1 MNINSKYKEF
11 QRKPMSPDEEITNVW
26 LTFNGW
32 KLLLDETLSPLIEKE
47 LEMRYLGGYIWA
59 TDYENNM
66 RRVLK
71 VFIINEGFACF
82 KWGLNFKFVP
92 KRSGNKSVYART
104 DKSIHLHTICAPFYF
119 SYRIDDYTQER
130 VEKRNRIIFSSMGG
144 SIESFEES
152 IEQMKLAH
160 IKVFR
165 NTLPEIKKYF
175 SKTNTYDEILD
186 LIMSNCNGKYIFSEP
201 ELAAVFIK
209 RYLGMV
215 NEAEDHFQRLNF
227 ENDEIKNE
235 TYKKFIKVIPNN
247 QK

>member
-1 MNINSKYKEF
+1 MNRNSKYKEF
-11 QRKPMSPDEEITNVW
+11 QRKPMSPDEKITDVR

-47 LEMRYLGGYIWA
+47 LGMRYLGDYIWA
-59 TDYENNM
+59 TDYENDM

-71 VFIINEGFACF
+71 VFIINEAFACF
-82 KWGLNFKFVP
+82 NWGLNFRFVP
-92 KRSGNKSVYART
+92 KRVGNKSVYART
-104 DKSIHLHTICAPFYF
+104 DKSIHLHTICTPYYF
-119 SYRIDDYTQER
+119 SYRTNDYTQEHI
-130 VEKRNRIIFSSMGG
+130 EKRNRIIFSSWGG
-144 SIESFEES
+144 SIESFEKS

-165 NTLPEIKKYF
+165 NTLPEIKEYF
-175 SKTNTYDEILD
+175 SKTSSYEKILD
-186 LIMSNCNGKYIFSEP
+186 LIISNCNHEYIFSES

-215 NEAEDHFQRLNF
+215 NEAEEHFQRLNF

-247 QK
+247 